1 MGFLRVPSGRL
12 LGVTILSPSSRVLLK
27 SAILF
32 DSSPPPPPPRISR
45 LQLLLLL
52 AFVDIAILFKRT
64 LYSFLCLL
72 FLILVR
78 VVKLAGLGSS
88 LGLELCSDYTF
99 VYPYEVRSTND
110 PLSGYESFS

>member
-12 LGVTILSPSSRVLLK
+12 LGITILSPSSRVLLK

-32 DSSPPPPPPRISR
+32 DSSPPAPILL
-45 LQLLLLL
+45 LQLFLLL
-52 AFVDIAILFKRT
+52 AFVDFAILFKRT

-78 VVKLAGLGSS
+78 VVKRAGLDSS
-88 LGLELCSDYTF
+88 LGLELCSDSTF
-99 VYPYEVRSTND
+99 VCLYEPS
-110 PLSGYESFS
+110 L

>member
-32 DSSPPPPPPRISR
+32 DSSPPPPRISR

-78 VVKLAGLGSS
+78 VVKLAGLGSP

>member
-32 DSSPPPPPPRISR
+32 DSSPPPRISR
-45 LQLLLLL
+45 LQLLSLL
-52 AFVDIAILFKRT
+52 AFVDIPILFKRT

>member
-32 DSSPPPPPPRISR
+32 DSSPPRISR

-52 AFVDIAILFKRT
+52 AFVDIPILFKRT

-78 VVKLAGLGSS
+78 VLKLAGLGSS